1 MAATRRTAP
10 SSPELARY
18 IPASLAD
25 VRVAAMRLRAGLPDL
40 SPSHARDLIAQ
51 MLGASNWTSLR
62 AEVLELEQSASFTDQ
77 EVDADI
83 RLQRRDAQAR
93 VLIAALQ
100 DLLKRPQPGL
110 AVESGP
116 ASQTDKPEKP
126 GRVVNATKAA
136 EEPDAPADPTHSLY
150 ITQLAHAL
158 AEEVHASDPDRTD
171 TSVPIDWKQRPPVA
185 RTDLLGTVAVNWWL
199 RWRRTQLAGSEA
211 LSQTHEDV
219 EQAERLLEIDVMTAS
234 PSSLIRLAR
243 AWGDL
248 VLRPGAGQSVPEEA
262 TAFVLDRIAV
272 EYACER
278 ARRADAWRAFTE
290 RRNRVT
296 AAERNRIE
304 TEFDR
309 ELWSLACELL
319 ATQPCTAMTRKA
331 LENPGEFRDLAQRGR
346 SRFEPGL
353 RVLAKE
359 SSA

>member
-51 MLGASNWTSLR
+51 MLGASDWTSLR
-62 AEVLELEQSASFTDQ
+62 AEVLELEQSASFPDQ
-77 EVDADI
+77 KVDADI
-83 RLQRRDAQAR
+83 RRQRRDAQAQ
-93 VLIAALQ
+93 VLIAALE
-100 DLLKRPQPGL
+100 DLSKRPQPRPDD
-110 AVESGP
+110 ESGP
-116 ASQTDKPEKP
+116 AADKPEKP
-126 GRVVNATKAA
+126 GKAVNATKSA
-136 EEPDAPADPTHSLY
+136 EGPDAPADPTHSLY
-150 ITQLAHAL
+150 INLLSHAL
-158 AEEVHASDPDRTD
+158 VEEVHASDPDRTD
-171 TSVPIDWKQRPPVA
+171 TSSPIDWKQRPPVA

-211 LSQTHEDV
+211 LAQTHEDV

-243 AWGDL
+243 AWGEL

-319 ATQPCTAMTRKA
+319 ATQPCTALTRKA
-331 LENPGEFRDLAQRGR
+331 VDNPGEFRDLAQRGR

>member
-1 MAATRRTAP
+1 
-10 SSPELARY
+10 
-18 IPASLAD
+18 
-25 VRVAAMRLRAGLPDL
+25 MRLRAGLPDL

-62 AEVLELEQSASFTDQ
+62 SDVLELEQSASFPDQ
-77 EVDADI
+77 EVEADI

-93 VLIAALQ
+93 VLISALQ
-100 DLLKRPQPGL
+100 DLSRRPPVGPEGEIDQADQPNNVATG
-110 AVESGP
+110 A
-116 ASQTDKPEKP
+116 QKP
-126 GRVVNATKAA
+126 NTA
-136 EEPDAPADPTHSLY
+136 ADPTHTLY
-150 ITQLAHAL
+150 ITRLAYAL

-199 RWRRTQLAGSEA
+199 RWRRTQLVGSEA
-211 LSQTHEDV
+211 LTQTHEDV
-219 EQAERLLEIDVMTAS
+219 EQAERLLEIDVTAAA
-234 PSSLIRLAR
+234 PSALIRLAR
-243 AWGDL
+243 AWGEL
-248 VLRPGAGQSVPEEA
+248 ALRPGAGQSVPEEA
-262 TAFVLDRIAV
+262 IAFVLDRIAV

-278 ARRADAWRAFTE
+278 ARRVDAWRAFTE

-296 AAERNRIE
+296 DIERHRIE

-319 ATQPCTAMTRKA
+319 VTQPCAALTQKA